1 MNIKELEDCIYTYG
15 KDIFALCKQL
25 TSNNYEAEE
34 LYQDTFVKAIELKSK
49 IDKQHNPRS
58 YLASITIRLW
68 NNKRRKYAWRQRIA
82 STEQLDDQLDT
93 FPNED
98 SLEEIYLHKEQKM
111 IVQQAIKELS
121 DKYKVPIYLY
131 YILQLSI
138 DEIARILKKPK
149 GTIKSRLHKARQ
161 LLKEKLEV
169 IFDEEK

>member
-1 MNIKELEDCIYTYG
+1 M
-15 KDIFALCKQL
+15 
-25 TSNNYEAEE
+25 
-34 LYQDTFVKAIELKSK
+34 
-49 IDKQHNPRS
+49 
-58 YLASITIRLW
+58 ASITIRLW

-82 STEQLDDQLDT
+82 PTKQLDDQLDT
-93 FPNED
+93 LPNED
-98 SLEEIYLHKEQKM
+98 SLEELYLHKEQKM

>member
-1 MNIKELEDCIYTYG
+1 MT
-15 KDIFALCKQL
+15 
-25 TSNNYEAEE
+25 
-34 LYQDTFVKAIELKSK
+34 
-49 IDKQHNPRS
+49 
-58 YLASITIRLW
+58 
-68 NNKRRKYAWRQRIA
+68 
-82 STEQLDDQLDT
+82 
-93 FPNED
+93 
-98 SLEEIYLHKEQKM
+98 
-111 IVQQAIKELS
+111 IKELS